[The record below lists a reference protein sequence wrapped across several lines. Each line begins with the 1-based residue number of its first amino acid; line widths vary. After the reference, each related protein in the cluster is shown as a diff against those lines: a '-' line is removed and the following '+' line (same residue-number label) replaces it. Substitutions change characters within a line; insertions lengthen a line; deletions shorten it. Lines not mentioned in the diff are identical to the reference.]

1 MATAACSVSRWRI
14 LPSHVM
20 MARSLL
26 SMVILTSSEDMKKN
40 IAIYLGMALILTLLT
55 AESEKVGVLVF
66 VLVNLAVAIALAQT
80 YGVIDYLNKMDV

>member
-1 MATAACSVSRWRI
+1 
-14 LPSHVM
+14 M

-40 IAIYLGMALILTLLT
+40 IAIYLGLALILTLLT

-66 VLVNLAVAIALAQT
+66 VLVNLAVAIALAQA